1 MTESINPHS
10 YVEVRALFRRRLA
23 DPPPGKIQLLVGP
36 RQVGKTTLLLELAK
50 AHPSRT
56 LYASADTP
64 EAALP
69 AWADRI
75 WRQAEDLA
83 AKGPALLLL
92 DEIQA
97 LPSWSSWLKARF
109 DEMVRQHIPL
119 HVVATGSSSLKVGS
133 GARETMAGRFERHV
147 LTHWDAAA
155 LAGLPGVSLAAA
167 PERIVT
173 HGGYPGAVAYW
184 KDPARWQSYLR
195 DAIIEPAIGRD
206 ILQLEAVR
214 KPALLRQLFALA
226 AAHPAEI
233 LSLEKIAGSLA
244 EKGAHE
250 TIAHYLSLLEEAFLV
265 VGLQK
270 NSANEFRRRRS
281 PPKLVALNN
290 ALLAGARSDPPPTTQ
305 SDPSRWGRWLENA
318 CLAYAWN
325 AGQQVSYWREEPWE
339 VDGVF
344 EGEWGR
350 WLVEV
355 KSGRYAAHDLRGL
368 TEAAAKF
375 PGFRPVVLCD
385 PGQEAPARA
394 AGFQALGWQEYL
406 RTGLR
411 SLAP

>member
-1 MTESINPHS
+1 MRS
-10 YVEVRALFRRRLA
+10 RLA
-23 DPPPGKIQLLVGP
+23 EPPPGKIQLLVGP

-69 AWADRI
+69 SWADRI

-83 AKGPALLLL
+83 AKGPAFLFL
-92 DEIQA
+92 DEVQA
-97 LPSWSSWLKARF
+97 LPNWSSWLKARF
-109 DEMVRQHIPL
+109 DEMVRQHVPL

-133 GARETMAGRFERHV
+133 GSRETMAGRFERHV
-147 LTHWDAAA
+147 LTHWDAPA
-155 LAGLPGVSLAAA
+155 LAGLPGISAAEA
-167 PERIVT
+167 PGRVVT
-173 HGGYPGAVAYW
+173 HGGYPGAAAYW
-184 KDPARWQSYLR
+184 DDPTRWLSYLR

-233 LSLEKIAGSLA
+233 LSLEKIVGSLA

-250 TIAHYLSLLEEAFLV
+250 TIAHYLFLLEEAFLV
-265 VGLQK
+265 AGLQK
-270 NSANEFRRRRS
+270 YSTNEIRRRRS

-290 ALLAGARSDPPPTTQ
+290 ALLAGVRSDLPPTAQ
-305 SDPSRWGRWLENA
+305 SDPARWGRWLENA
-318 CLAYAWN
+318 CLAHAWN
-325 AGQQVSYWREEPWE
+325 AGQKVHYWREEPWE
-339 VDGVF
+339 VDGVI
-344 EGEWGR
+344 EGDWGR

-368 TEAAAKF
+368 SEAAAKF
-375 PGFRPVVLCD
+375 SGFRSVVLCD

-394 AGFQALGWQEYL
+394 AGFHALGWPEYL

-411 SLAP
+411 SLQS